1 MSRYG
6 FVDPRHF
13 FNRHLSWL
21 QFNERVLEESRDPS
35 NPLLERVKFLAITA
49 ANLDE
54 FVEVRVA
61 GLLQQ
66 VEHGNHDAGP
76 DGRTPEKLLGE
87 LAERTHAFVRAQ
99 YDCWRDELV
108 PQLAQESVRV
118 LGLSELRPAAREHIE
133 HFYTT
138 SVEPL
143 LTPVTVDPAH
153 PFPHVLNKALCLA
166 FLLRRKRRRSHPYLG
181 VVTVPRALPRLVR
194 LPSAEGRLDYIFL
207 HDIVHAFAERL
218 YHGYEVLSA
227 AAFRVTRN
235 SNLYLEDEESRS
247 ILDTVDTQLHRRRKG
262 EAVRLE
268 IETGANQEIID
279 RLESNFRLQPFQVF
293 RVNGPINLSRLF
305 HLYDEIPRPDLKYRP
320 FTPREVALKPGAAS
334 LFELIRKRDLLLHHP
349 YDSYSTVVRFIESA
363 AQDSNVLSI
372 KQTLYRTSEN
382 SPVVRALIDAA
393 AKKEVAVVVELK
405 ARFDEASNIRWAR
418 NLQEAGVQ
426 VYYGVVGL
434 KTHCKLALVA
444 RREPDGQIRRYAHL
458 GTGNYNPSTARFYT
472 DLSLLTSDTQIT
484 SAVHH
489 VFNYL
494 TAYSERHEYHPLF
507 VAPLNLG
514 KNCLGLIARET
525 AHAKAG
531 RPAFLFA
538 KVNSLLDEETIAAL
552 YRASQAGVQIELIV
566 RGACALRPGLRGISS
581 RIRVRSLI
589 GRFLEHSRI
598 FVFGNGGKTEVY
610 LGSADWMHRNIYERV
625 EVMFH
630 LRNPALSDQ
639 VLREVVAPYIADN
652 AKTRYLQPDGSYI
665 RATIANA
672 TPRKRG
678 AQSFNAQEYLL
689 ANALNPSA
697 SPNPTNPSPCKDLQP
712 PPARKTL
719 RSLRPALRLPA
730 FHASGPQI
738 AVFLRAFHA
747 PWEKPSTISTR
758 DNAGLGCHR
767 IADMP
772 ACN

>member
-1 MSRYG
+1 MSRNG

-21 QFNERVLEESRDPS
+21 QFNERVLEEARDPA
-35 NPLLERVKFLAITA
+35 NPLLERVKFLGITA
-49 ANLDE
+49 SNLDE

-66 VEHGNHDAGP
+66 VEHGNHEAGP
-76 DGRTPEKLLGE
+76 DGRTPEKVLAE
-87 LAERTHAFVRAQ
+87 LAERIQKFVGEQ
-99 YDCWRDELV
+99 YQCWRDELV
-108 PQLAQESVRV
+108 PQLAEESVRV
-118 LGLSELRPAAREHIE
+118 LGLSELRPAALEHIE
-133 HFYTT
+133 NFYVT

-166 FLLRRKRRRSHPYLG
+166 FLLRRKRRRSHTYLG

-194 LPSAEGRLDYIFL
+194 LPSPEGRIDYIFL

-247 ILDTVDTQLHRRRKG
+247 ILDSVDTQLHRRRKG

-268 IETGANQEIID
+268 IEATADQEIID
-279 RLESNFRLQPFQVF
+279 RLESNFRLTPFQVF
-293 RVNGPINLSRLF
+293 RVHGPINLSRLF
-305 HLYDEIPRPDLKYRP
+305 HLYEETPRPDLKYKP
-320 FTPREVALKPGAAS
+320 FVPREVALKPGAAS
-334 LFELIRKRDLLLHHP
+334 LFEMIRKRDLLLHHP

-382 SPVVRALIDAA
+382 SPIVRALIDAA

-434 KTHCKLALVA
+434 KTHCKLALIA
-444 RREPDGQIRRYAHL
+444 RREADGQIRRYAHL

-472 DLSLLTSDTQIT
+472 DLSLLTSDTHIT

-489 VFNYL
+489 VFDYL
-494 TAYSERHEYHPLF
+494 TAYSERREYHPLF

-514 KNCLGLIARET
+514 RNCLSLIARET

-531 RPAFLFA
+531 RRAFLIA
-538 KVNSLLDEETIAAL
+538 KVNSLLDEETIQSL

-581 RIRVRSLI
+581 RIRVRSVI
-589 GRFLEHSRI
+589 GRFLEHSRV
-598 FVFGNGGKTEVY
+598 FVFGNGGKTEIY

-630 LRNPALSDQ
+630 LRNPALCDQ
-639 VLREVVAPYIADN
+639 VLREVVAPYIADTE
-652 AKTRYLQPDGSYI
+652 KTRYLLADGNYV
-665 RATIANA
+665 RAREAGTASRARN
-672 TPRKRG
+672 G
-678 AQSFNAQEYLL
+678 ARFNAQEYLL
-689 ANALNPSA
+689 GFAQGAAPLKSIPGLAAMHRLGSSRKSA
-697 SPNPTNPSPCKDLQP
+697 EDS
-712 PPARKTL
+712 A
-719 RSLRPALRLPA
+719 
-730 FHASGPQI
+730 
-738 AVFLRAFHA
+738 
-747 PWEKPSTISTR
+747 
-758 DNAGLGCHR
+758 
-767 IADMP
+767 
-772 ACN
+772 